1 MLRASRAFTL
11 IELLT
16 VIAIIGIL
24 AAIIIGAGRRAAE
37 SGRIARTQAELAA
50 LSTALE
56 AYKRQYG
63 DYPRTSD
70 SRQLLQALVGRLDPN
85 RNLPA
90 TSGRV
95 LLDLALFAV
104 RDGADPL
111 TNTSAVLLDPW
122 DTAYAYTYKMPA
134 AKWTNPSFVL
144 YSLGPDQLADDT
156 LNAGGYPN
164 RDADLNLDNLYASPW
179 FPPPGRVYHHRIA
192 HGHRRDRH
200 PRRDYD
206 SHGFIG
212 SPFRRQGQD
221 QGAVQSVGCGHR
233 ILPRRIRLLSAI

>member
-1 MLRASRAFTL
+1 MFRASRAFTL

-50 LSTALE
+50 LSTSLE

-63 DYPRTSD
+63 DYPRTND

-104 RDGADPL
+104 RDEADPL
-111 TNTSAVLLDPW
+111 TDTNAVLLDPW
-122 DTAYAYTYKMPA
+122 DTAYAYAYKMPPTN
-134 AKWTNPSFVL
+134 WTNPSFVL
-144 YSLGPDQLADDT
+144 YSFGPDQVADGT
-156 LNAGGYPN
+156 LNAGGYLN
-164 RDADLNLDNLYASPW
+164 REAEPNLDNVYASP
-179 FPPPGRVYHHRIA
+179 
-192 HGHRRDRH
+192 
-200 PRRDYD
+200 
-206 SHGFIG
+206 
-212 SPFRRQGQD
+212 
-221 QGAVQSVGCGHR
+221 
-233 ILPRRIRLLSAI
+233 